1 MILVFNMDDF
11 DIREIVYFKKV
22 GVENTNKAVALAV
35 ERCKE
40 GDIGK
45 VVVATS
51 SGGTGLKVIRAFEG
65 TNIAVI
71 PVGLNAGSK
80 YSGSP
85 ELEDNKREFEKFG
98 VRYVQGVLA
107 LSGVER
113 AVKKRWDTA
122 GPVLVLADGLRIPCE
137 GFKVGIEVTVM
148 AADAGRVSP
157 DEYVLCIAGTGRG
170 ADTVMVVKPAYSSE
184 FFDFAV
190 REIVCKPLTDGIKHG
205 AI

>member
-1 MILVFNMDDF
+1 MNDF
-11 DIREIVYFKKV
+11 DIREIVYFKKA

-40 GDIGK
+40 GDISK
-45 VVVATS
+45 VVVASS
-51 SGGTGLKVIRAFEG
+51 SGDTGLKVVRALED
-65 TNIAVI
+65 TDIQVI
-71 PVGLNAGSK
+71 PVGLSAGSK

-85 ELEDNKREFEKFG
+85 ELEDNKKDFEKSG
-98 VRYVQGVLA
+98 ARYVQGVLA

-113 AVKKRWDTA
+113 AVKERWDTA
-122 GPVLVLADGLRIPCE
+122 GPVQVLADGLRIACE

-148 AADAGRVSP
+148 AADAGCVSP

-190 REIVCKPLTDGIKHG
+190 REIVCKPLTDGVKHG
-205 AI
+205 AM

>member
-1 MILVFNMDDF
+1 MFSMDDF
-11 DIREIVYFKKV
+11 EIREIVYFKKA
-22 GVENTNKAVALAV
+22 GVDNTNKAVALAV
-35 ERCKE
+35 ERCRE
-40 GDIGK
+40 GDISK

-51 SGGTGLKVIRAFEG
+51 SGETGLKVIKALDG
-65 TNIAVI
+65 TSIQVV
-71 PVGLNAGSK
+71 PVGLSAGSK
-80 YSGSP
+80 YSDSP
-85 ELEDNKREFEKFG
+85 ELQDNKKEFETLG

-113 AVKKRWDTA
+113 AIKKRWDTA
-122 GPVLVLADGLRIPCE
+122 GPVMVLSDGLRIPCE

-148 AADAGRVSP
+148 AADAGCFSP

-205 AI
+205 AK